1 MPWVERWCASLIPG
15 LCHAMAC
22 VALSLNACHLS
33 KTMKSSRRIYLS
45 SDNPME
51 SLIEASV
58 RCLLAA
64 NPVSHSLTC
73 SYFIKGNFPVC
84 LWLLFHK
91 PAATGTPQTIIAF
104 SQEHQAGTSHMPGPA
119 WIREE
124 DLGQFLLA
132 MVSVSPTTCGQATF
146 AQAV

>member
-1 MPWVERWCASLIPG
+1 
-15 LCHAMAC
+15 
-22 VALSLNACHLS
+22 
-33 KTMKSSRRIYLS
+33 
-45 SDNPME
+45 ME

-64 NPVSHSLTC
+64 NPGSHSLP
-73 SYFIKGNFPVC
+73 YFIKGNFPVC

-104 SQEHQAGTSHMPGPA
+104 SQEHQAGTSHTPGPA
-119 WIREE
+119 RIREE
-124 DLGQFLLA
+124 DLAHFLLA
-132 MVSVSPTTCGQATF
+132 VVPVSSTTCEQATF

>member
-1 MPWVERWCASLIPG
+1 
-15 LCHAMAC
+15 
-22 VALSLNACHLS
+22 
-33 KTMKSSRRIYLS
+33 
-45 SDNPME
+45 ME

-64 NPVSHSLTC
+64 NPVSHSLAY
-73 SYFIKGNFPVC
+73 SYFIIGNFPVC

-104 SQEHQAGTSHMPGPA
+104 SQEHQTGTSHTPGPA

-124 DLGQFLLA
+124 DLAQFLLA
-132 MVSVSPTTCGQATF
+132 VVPVSSTTCEQATF
-146 AQAV
+146 AHAV